1 MACPPHA
8 IVIPYPAQGHVIP
21 LMEVAHALADRG
33 FNVTF
38 VNTEFN
44 HARVVASMSN
54 GAGSGL
60 GRIRLVAVPDGMAP
74 GEDRNQLVKLTI
86 LMAGFMAPRVEELI
100 LRSGE
105 AAVLDGACPGKIT
118 CMVTDYNVGYW
129 AVDIARRTGIRV
141 GAVWPASAAV
151 MVTLLSFP
159 KLIEDNI
166 IDAEDGSTVGEG
178 TFQLSPDMPLMHSA
192 HLAWNCIGDHDQ
204 QATLYRLLCD
214 GVRAMEQC
222 DFVICNSFQDAEP
235 ASFKLF
241 PNVLPVGPLLTGER
255 SGKAVGHFWQPEDD
269 ECMSWL
275 DAQPERSVVYV
286 AFGSFTMFNRRQ
298 FEELALG
305 LELSGRP
312 FLWVVRPDIG
322 HGAVH
327 DYPEGYLDR
336 VCGPGGQGKL
346 VSWSPQ
352 QRVLAHPA
360 VACFVSHCGWN
371 STMEGV
377 RNGVPFLAWPYFAD
391 QFVNQVYIS
400 DVWKVGLKAVANES
414 GVITKEHIAG
424 RVEELMGD
432 PGMRERVEAMKK
444 GAHESIQEGGSS
456 HGNFDAFAEAMKNA
470 APESVQ
476 DGGSSHGNFHSL
488 AEGMKA

>member
-86 LMAGFMAPRVEELI
+86 LMAEFMAPRVEELI

-312 FLWVVRPDIG
+312 FLW
-322 HGAVH
+322 
-327 DYPEGYLDR
+327 
-336 VCGPGGQGKL
+336 GKL